1 MTSKQIISGWIE
13 NTLRERTQNRV
24 FPNVYLGHFE
34 ADILEI
40 TKSGYSY
47 EYEVKVS
54 RSDFKKDL
62 LKRKQTL
69 GGLNVLKHLQLKI
82 GNHVNYFSY
91 VVPEGLISIGEVP
104 EFAGLIYVN
113 SHEVKFSDDKGTY
126 IKHRL
131 FAKTIKSPVK
141 LSKDKFSPESLM
153 KCYESL
159 YFRFHAKRETEREY
173 INLKTQY

>member
-1 MTSKQIISGWIE
+1 MTSKQIIAGWID
-13 NTLRERTQNRV
+13 NVLRERQQNRV
-24 FPNVYLGHFE
+24 FPNVFLGHFE

-47 EYEVKVS
+47 EYEVKIS
-54 RSDFKKDL
+54 RADFKQDL
-62 LKRKQTL
+62 LKRKYD
-69 GGLNVLKHLQLKI
+69 VLKHDLLKN

-91 VVPEGLISIGEVP
+91 VVPEGLVSVDEVP

-113 SHEVKFSDDKGTY
+113 VHESKYQDSKGTY

-131 FAKTIKSPVK
+131 FIKTIKSPVK
-141 LSKDKFSPESLM
+141 LAKDKFSNERLM

-159 YFRFHAKRETEREY
+159 YFRFHFKKEPEREY
-173 INLKTQY
+173 INLKMQL